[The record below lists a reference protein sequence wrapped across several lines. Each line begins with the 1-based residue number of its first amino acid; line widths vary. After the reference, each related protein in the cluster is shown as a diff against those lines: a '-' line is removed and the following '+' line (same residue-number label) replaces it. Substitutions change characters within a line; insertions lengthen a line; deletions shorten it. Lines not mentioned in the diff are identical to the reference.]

1 MHTSTSHPEMEKA
14 QVLQT
19 AKQHFA
25 PRFQVPFE
33 EITLEHESIPP
44 LPSRV
49 QTRLVFAW
57 SVDPLMVVNELETIQ
72 VLG

>member
-1 MHTSTSHPEMEKA
+1 MMEKA

-33 EITLEHESIPP
+33 ELTPEHESILPP
-44 LPSRV
+44 PCF
-49 QTRLVFAW
+49 QTRFVFAW